1 MDQSRVGTFVQIAEL
16 PYMSKRFA
24 LNRFLGLSEEE
35 MAKNSTLWAEEN
47 AVAQKKQTKTTQ
59 LRTAGV
65 SQGAIQSDLDQF
77 ENPQPEEGA
86 PQPGT
91 VGPASTPPAGGTP
104 GSTPGGAATT

>member
-1 MDQSRVGTFVQIAEL
+1 MDQSRVGTFVQVAEL

-59 LRTAGV
+59 LRTAGI
-65 SQGAIQSDLDQF
+65 SQAGVQSDLNQF
-77 ENPQPEEGA
+77 EEPTPEAGA
-86 PQPGT
+86 AAPT
-91 VGPASTPPAGGTP
+91 AAATGPGGTP
-104 GSTPGGAATT
+104 GTTPGGGATV